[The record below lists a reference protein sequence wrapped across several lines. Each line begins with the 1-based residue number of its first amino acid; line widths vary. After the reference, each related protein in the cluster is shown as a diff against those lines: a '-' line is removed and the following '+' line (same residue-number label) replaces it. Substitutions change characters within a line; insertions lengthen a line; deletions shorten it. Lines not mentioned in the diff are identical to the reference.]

1 MSSIMVTETE
11 KKEAE
16 EKWETERKKT
26 CPLFFLQLAFAVIFN
41 VCVLGGG
48 YYFFPAR
55 LPVPES
61 SYLVPKLIYTLRMF
75 GFPQALVLWF
85 AISRVARKR
94 GSTPAGNPLSGQ
106 DKNYVLAE
114 KNALTNTVEQLLC
127 TFLLLLVMIT
137 YLEPSEMKIVP
148 LLSLSFA
155 VGRILFLIGYSIGPL
170 YRVAGIMLNFI
181 STMLFIP
188 CIIYLMYSRGI
199 MYNIP
204 YTTAAGDGP
213 AGKTE
218 L

>member
-1 MSSIMVTETE
+1 MATKAE
-11 KKEAE
+11 KKETE
-16 EKWETERKKT
+16 EKWETERKKNL
-26 CPLFFLQLAFAVIFN
+26 PVFFLQFAFAVIFN

-48 YYFFPAR
+48 YYFFPAL

-61 SYLVPKLIYTLRMF
+61 GDFVAKLQYTLRFF

-85 AISRVARKR
+85 AIARVARKR

-106 DKNYVLAE
+106 DKNYLLAE

-155 VGRILFLIGYSIGPL
+155 IGRLLFIIGYSIHPL
-170 YRVAGIMLNFI
+170 YRVAGVIVNFI
-181 STMLFIP
+181 STMLFIA

-204 YTTAAGDGP
+204 HITATGDGP
-213 AGKTE
+213 AGKSE